1 MSVGAIAVRGEASG
15 AAVCFHA
22 DVAAVAK
29 ASLPVGT
36 ILDGEGGAT
45 IYGGLRPAE
54 MSVKNRY
61 LPLGLANK
69 APPSFCVCCMFML
82 QLLFGK
88 CCGFQIIR
96 HLQRHPKLS
105 DPNMPPLPRHPGV
118 EYVARSQEPFLRPNL
133 QIRQCHEALTVLGE
147 FDLLRSS

>member
-1 MSVGAIAVRGEASG
+1 MRQIPTIFRNCFEEYKVTTDETGRYSCLYKRWHMIGLELGMSVGAIAVRGEASG

-69 APPSFCVCCMFML
+69 ARLVRPVVPDQVLTF
-82 QLLFGK
+82 
-88 CCGFQIIR
+88 
-96 HLQRHPKLS
+96 S
-105 DPNMPPLPRHPGV
+105 DV
-118 EYVARSQEPFLRPNL
+118 ELDDSRLAFKMRRET
-133 QIRQCHEALTVLGE
+133 EALLA
-147 FDLLRSS
+147 